1 MIEFGEKYFQGEI
14 RDGYYV
20 ESDKKRLW
28 AANMEVLMEID
39 RICKKHNIT
48 YFLAYGTLLGA
59 VRHNGFIPW
68 DDDLDITMLR
78 KDYMRFLSVVEK
90 ELAFPLVS
98 LDPYHDE
105 TWDMPFARVVNG
117 KYGIN
122 TETWYL
128 ERFHGYPYSA
138 GVDIFM
144 FDNQWNREEE
154 YYYAASQIGRLD
166 RMVDLLKERKKI
178 QDEAE
183 KGSAVKAEEW
193 KELDEKIERALTEV
207 ERDYGMPIDRKKDIR
222 SQLLRMENGF
232 FALCEDENS
241 EELIVWPVIGSR
253 EYHAAGYKRAWYQK
267 SMELPFE
274 GIMLPVPV
282 GFHESLIRTYGINY
296 LSPVKHSHDLD
307 QRNSKIIQDMRSET
321 GTFKGKL
328 DNLER
333 LLEGREGL

>member
-1 MIEFGEKYFQGEI
+1 MIAFDEKYFQGEI

-20 ESDKKRLW
+20 EGDKKRLW
-28 AANMEVLMEID
+28 AANLEVLMEID
-39 RICKKHNIT
+39 RICRKHNIT

-78 KDYMRFLSVVEK
+78 KDYMRFLSVVEM
-90 ELAFPLVS
+90 ELAFPFVS

-144 FDNQWNREEE
+144 FDNQWDREEE

-166 RMVDLLKERKKI
+166 RIVDLLKERKKI
-178 QDEAE
+178 QDGDE
-183 KGSAVKAEEW
+183 KGSTVKAEEW
-193 KELDEKIERALTEV
+193 KELDEKIECALTEV
-207 ERDYGMPIDRKKDIR
+207 ERDYGMPIDREKNIR

-232 FALCEDENS
+232 FALCENENS
-241 EELIVWPVIGSR
+241 EELIVWPVIGSL
-253 EYHAAGYKRAWYQK
+253 EYHAAGYKRAWYQE

-321 GTFKGKL
+321 GIFKGKL